1 MDPLTIAAAAAAVWL
16 LVRRSSTAPAVE
28 DRPTRQRFPTPTVP
42 TPTVP
47 TVPTPTVPTRPHI
60 PTPTVPTVP
69 TPSIALTRP
78 DLSRY
83 EVPGFDAPTLR
94 PPDLSRYEVPGFDA
108 PTLRIPDLSRYEVP
122 GFDAPTLRIP
132 DLSRYEVPGF
142 DAPTL
147 RPPDLSRYEVP
158 QIITDAGSRIRDS
171 FGAADVTDKAGTGLL
186 ILDAMRSKDS
196 YQIATTTAG
205 VAAGAVGGTAAAP
218 LVGTFYLVGEFYRR
232 IFGFDSADKIRS
244 LFGQDRL
251 SQIRKA
257 ERKAS
262 RARADNQKS
271 YADEVALFMRQH
283 QVVSITLLED
293 LYHAGGY
300 RDLMDRLRSWATQAP
315 PGVLWLHL
323 DPSVWSNI
331 DSEDPEEQIASLTQ
345 LFDAGLD
352 VVE

>member
-42 TPTVP
+42 TP
-47 TVPTPTVPTRPHI
+47 
-60 PTPTVPTVP
+60 
-69 TPSIALTRP
+69 SIALTR
-78 DLSRY
+78 
-83 EVPGFDAPTLR
+83 
-94 PPDLSRYEVPGFDA
+94 
-108 PTLRIPDLSRYEVP
+108 
-122 GFDAPTLRIP
+122 P